1 MTVMFRLLSLHRLP
15 NACELYRIPREC
27 SRDLNLLVYGLIY
40 WIATP
45 LTWLAMTKE
54 IQRQPPVVIAS
65 VIGPHANMCLRG

>member
-1 MTVMFRLLSLHRLP
+1 
-15 NACELYRIPREC
+15 
-27 SRDLNLLVYGLIY
+27 VYGLIY

>member
-45 LTWLAMTKE
+45 LTWLAMTKGMQFLE
-54 IQRQPPVVIAS
+54 IKHRCHCECNEAIQ
-65 VIGPHANMCLRG
+65 

>member
-45 LTWLAMTKE
+45 LTWLAMTKD
-54 IQRQPPVVIAS
+54 II
-65 VIGPHANMCLRG
+65 